1 MKNNELAYQIK
12 SEIIKKL
19 NAEKKKIKVE
29 VESLAKK
36 VKLVK
41 NNEIALK

>member
-1 MKNNELAYQIK
+1 MKNNELAYQRK

-19 NAEKKKIKVE
+19 NAEKEKIKAE
-29 VESLAKK
+29 AESLAKK

-41 NNEIALK
+41 K